1 MNQSERSSAAT
12 TAHEA
17 QAPSEN
23 RKAPQHNRLNRRAFL
38 GGALTG
44 IAAVAVAACGDTPTP
59 SPLNTPAP
67 ISPLPTPGRS
77 YLPLVANNGSF
88 AATPT
93 PTAEPTLTPTPA
105 KTATPTPEP
114 PTPTPQA
121 TPFPPGPPSK
131 LGIFVGH
138 NDPELF
144 RLLKTQAV
152 TVVKTLELDANFLR
166 QIKQTSPNTKIIG
179 RIDLPQIN
187 LATLDPIPAAREFVD
202 QVLVYAD
209 DPARRPYIDGWEAYN
224 EPVAGNAD
232 EMARLA
238 EFEAERTRL
247 LGERGIRSV
256 IGNFGTGQPPLE
268 LWPAFFPALQAAQ
281 QYDGW
286 LGLHEYS
293 APTIYYL
300 STRENMGRYPG
311 VGPEDSGWLT
321 LRYRKVYNDILRP
334 AGLTLP
340 LVLTELGVDGLV
352 LERPGPPDARGWQDF
367 QSYWAENGYGMWG
380 PGAYIEQLAWYD
392 EAMRQDDYVIGGTI
406 YALAPT
412 AGWESY
418 DIRGPASM
426 VLEQYLGVHAPS

>member
-1 MNQSERSSAAT
+1 MNQSEASSGAT
-12 TAHEA
+12 
-17 QAPSEN
+17 
-23 RKAPQHNRLNRRAFL
+23 APQAEPAAEDRRGVRASRLNRRAFL
-38 GGALTG
+38 GSALTG
-44 IAAVAVAACGDTPTP
+44 MAAVAVAACGDASTP

-67 ISPLPTPGRS
+67 FSPLPTPGRS
-77 YLPLVANNGSF
+77 YLPLITNG
-88 AATPT
+88 PT

-105 KTATPTPEP
+105 KTATPTPVP

-144 RLLKTQAV
+144 ILLATQAV
-152 TVVKTLELDANFLR
+152 TVVKTLELDENFLR
-166 QIKQTSPNTKIIG
+166 QIKETSPNTKIIA
-179 RIDLPQIN
+179 RIDLPQIE
-187 LATLDPIPAAREFVD
+187 LSTLDPIAAARAFVD

-224 EPVAGNAD
+224 EPVAGNAE
-232 EMARLA
+232 EMMRLA

-256 IGNFGTGQPPLE
+256 VGNFGTGQPPLE
-268 LWPAFFPALQAAQ
+268 LWPYFLPALQAAQ

-286 LGLHEYS
+286 LGLHEYA

-321 LRYRKVYNDILRP
+321 LRYRTVYNQILRP
-334 AGLTLP
+334 AGLVLP

-352 LERPGPPDARGWQDF
+352 AERPGPPDARGWQDF
-367 QSYWAENGYGMWG
+367 QGYWAENGYGLWG
-380 PGAYIEQLAWYD
+380 PGAYVEQLAWYD

-412 AGWESY
+412 SGWESY

-426 VLEQYLGVHAPS
+426 VLEQYLSVHAPG

>member
-1 MNQSERSSAAT
+1 MNQSDPTSA
-12 TAHEA
+12 TAAPHTE
-17 QAPSEN
+17 QAKIEN
-23 RKAPQHNRLNRRAFL
+23 RTSPPPHRLNRRAFL
-38 GGALTG
+38 GSALTG
-44 IAAVAVAACGDTPTP
+44 LAAAAVAACGDSATP

-67 ISPLPTPGRS
+67 NSPLATPGRS
-77 YLPLVANNGSF
+77 YLPLVANEAGL

-93 PTAEPTLTPTPA
+93 PTTEPTLTPTPA

-114 PTPTPQA
+114 PTPTPEA

-131 LGIFVGH
+131 LGLFIGH

-144 RLLKTQAV
+144 RLLATQAV

-166 QIKQTSPNTKIIG
+166 QIKETSPNTKVIG
-179 RIDLPQIN
+179 RIDLPQID
-187 LATLDPIPAAREFVD
+187 LSTLDPLPAARAFVD

-224 EPVAGNAD
+224 EPVAANAE
-232 EMARLA
+232 EMAKLA
-238 EFEAERTRL
+238 AFEAERTRL

-300 STRENMGRYPG
+300 STRVNMGRHPG
-311 VGPEDSGWLT
+311 VAPGDTGWLT

-334 AGLTLP
+334 AGLALP

-352 LERPGPPDARGWQDF
+352 AERPGPPDAMGWKDF
-367 QSYWAENGYGMWG
+367 QGYWAENGYGLWG
-380 PGAYIEQLAWYD
+380 PGAYIEQLVWYD
-392 EAMRQDDYVIGGTI
+392 NAMRQDDYVIGGTI

-426 VLEQYLGVHAPS
+426 VLEQYLSVHTPS